1 MKLFA
6 QFRLAAIVLSVVV
19 GASSCGVGAQSSSTK
34 ATPLPPSTGPAV
46 SFAPGSSSSPPGPS
60 PSEPRPTPQPPANN
74 NTLGSPLSR
83 LCWARTEA
91 LIAVVT
97 SLAALGYPD
106 KAVDRDPASLLV
118 PRLRL
123 VQAELEKGG
132 DETLP
137 PTLRAQ
143 WNRLL
148 REILT
153 VEKQW
158 EGGGRKPLDVAFD
171 FANYPGSKDY
181 DALYPKDPGC
191 VDPA

>member
-1 MKLFA
+1 M
-6 QFRLAAIVLSVVV
+6 RRRRSVLVDE
-19 GASSCGVGAQSSSTK
+19 GYA
-34 ATPLPPSTGPAV
+34 
-46 SFAPGSSSSPPGPS
+46 FAPFHWPGSIVRTGLIEFASRTKPIGTPPDAAA
-60 PSEPRPTPQPPANN
+60 PRKQEH
-74 NTLGSPLSR
+74 LGSPLSR

-97 SLAALGYPD
+97 SLEALGYPD
-106 KAVDRDPASLLV
+106 KAVDKDPASLLV

-181 DALYPKDPGC
+181 DALYPTDPGC